1 MAKEQALQT
10 TIIRYLKAKGCV
22 VAKMQA
28 GMGVPKGMSDIF
40 WCYKK
45 TYGWLEVKA
54 SRSAKRQVGQPEFIE
69 HMQRWGVPAYFVYPE
84 NWEEVKQFL
93 CKIIK
98 EEDAKKEM

>member
-1 MAKEQALQT
+1 M
-10 TIIRYLKAKGCV
+10 
-22 VAKMQA
+22 AKMQA
-28 GMGVPKGMSDIF
+28 SMCTSKGMSDLF

-45 TYGWLEVKA
+45 AYGWLEVKA

-69 HMQRWGVPAYFVYPE
+69 HMQGWGVPAYFVSPE

-93 CKIIK
+93 CKITK